1 MSLILT
7 PAGHQRAENMH
18 GNGADYA
25 VLSFM
30 YEISGPVDF
39 EELVDHLKTDEVKAS
54 MIVRKLIN
62 EGHVKET

>member
-1 MSLILT
+1 
-7 PAGHQRAENMH
+7 MH